1 MVGGIGTGKAVLS
14 TGLAEPG
21 FRWRAVLPWLV
32 ATLSCLSVPAHAA
45 VMEVDPD
52 LLHALETQLEQSS
65 SFADSAEAQ
74 VWLLDMSIR
83 LQPYL
88 VDPQQRL
95 ALLRDVHAA
104 ALAHNLPPEMVLAV
118 IEVESAFDAK
128 AISSAGAL
136 GLMQVMPFWT
146 RELGRP
152 DDNLLNAS
160 TNIRYGCTILA
171 HYLHRESGDWRRA
184 LNRYNGRLRNSPY
197 ADKVLHRLRQHWFQQ

>member
-1 MVGGIGTGKAVLS
+1 
-14 TGLAEPG
+14 
-21 FRWRAVLPWLV
+21 
-32 ATLSCLSVPAHAA
+32 
-45 VMEVDPD
+45 MEVDPD

-104 ALAHNLPPEMVLAV
+104 ALAHDLPPEMVLAV

-184 LNRYNGRLRNSPY
+184 LNRYNGRLRNNPY